1 MQTEMEALEQ
11 NHTWDLI
18 SLPSGESTVGCKWLF
33 TIKYLT
39 NGSVDLCKA
48 LLVAKGFTQISG
60 KDFGATFA
68 PVAKLTSVR
77 LSPFQYLILG
87 LFTSLMSRMH
97 FSMGIF
103 LRRFTWLLHPIFG
116 LRGSIRG

>member
-18 SLPSGESTVGCKWLF
+18 PLPSGESTVGCKWLF

-77 LSPFQYLILG
+77 LSPF
-87 LFTSLMSRMH
+87 
-97 FSMGIF
+97 
-103 LRRFTWLLHPIFG
+103 
-116 LRGSIRG
+116 